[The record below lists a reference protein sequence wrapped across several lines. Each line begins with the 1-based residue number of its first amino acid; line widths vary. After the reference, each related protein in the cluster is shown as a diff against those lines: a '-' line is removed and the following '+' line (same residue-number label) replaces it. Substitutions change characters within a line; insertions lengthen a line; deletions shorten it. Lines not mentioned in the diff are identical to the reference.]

1 MTEQVVTAKREK
13 KSEIAGVGC
22 VIQGLGLIAPF
33 VLGALLG
40 IVGGVI
46 GVVLLLV
53 LFFLGSAKATKWT
66 CGNCNNPIA
75 SKDVTV
81 CAACRAQLH

>member
-1 MTEQVVTAKREK
+1 MNEQIVTAKRVK
-13 KSEIAGVGC
+13 KSEVAGVGC

-40 IVGGVI
+40 VFGAVI

-53 LFFLGSAKATKWT
+53 LFSLGSTKATKWI
-66 CGNCNNPIA
+66 CGNCKNPIA
-75 SKDVTV
+75 SKEVTV
-81 CAACRAQLH
+81 CAACRAQLE